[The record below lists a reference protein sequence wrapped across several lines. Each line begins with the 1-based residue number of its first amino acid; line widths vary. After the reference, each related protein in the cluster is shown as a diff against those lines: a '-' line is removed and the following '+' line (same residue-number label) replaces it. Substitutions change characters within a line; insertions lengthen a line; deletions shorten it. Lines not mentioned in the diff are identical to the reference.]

1 MEIKEL
7 VRVCKA
13 RQAAWERVTKAKEAA
28 TAASLAW
35 DNARRDHYLD
45 LIDAECKVR
54 VVKITSDARLAMS
67 RSGEFVQSQA
77 AYCGVVEQS
86 YRGRKHFG
94 VVWVT
99 PTGDRM
105 IQTIGDLERG
115 RECRVHGILYP
126 SAKLEDYCTLK
137 SST

>member
-1 MEIKEL
+1 MDIKKL
-7 VRVCKA
+7 VKIAEA
-13 RQAAWERVTKAKEAA
+13 RKEAWEACTKAKAA
-28 TAASLAW
+28 AMASSLAW
-35 DNARRDHYLD
+35 KNARRDHYLD

-54 VVKITSDARLAMS
+54 VVEITSDARLAMS

-77 AYCGVVEQS
+77 AYYGTVEKA

-105 IQTIGDLERG
+105 VQTIGDLERG
-115 RECRVHGILYP
+115 CECRVHGIPYP
-126 SAKLEDYCTLK
+126 SARLEDYCAVK

>member
-7 VRVCKA
+7 VKVCKA

-28 TAASLAW
+28 IAASLAW
-35 DNARRDHYLD
+35 DKARRDHYLD

-54 VVKITSDARLAMS
+54 VVEITSDARLAMS
-67 RSGEFVQSQA
+67 RSGEFVESQA
-77 AYCGVVEQS
+77 AYYGTVEKA

-99 PTGDRM
+99 PTRDRM

-115 RECRVHGILYP
+115 CECRVHGIPYP
-126 SAKLEDYCTLK
+126 SARLEDYCAVK

>member
-1 MEIKEL
+1 MDIKKL
-7 VRVCKA
+7 VKVGKA
-13 RQAAWERVTKAKEAA
+13 RQAAWERVTKAKGAA
-28 TAASLAW
+28 IAANFAW

-54 VVKITSDARLAMS
+54 VVEITSDARLAMS

-77 AYCGVVEQS
+77 AYYGVVEKA

-115 RECRVHGILYP
+115 CECRVHGIPYP
-126 SAKLEDYCTLK
+126 SARLEDYCAVK